1 MKSILFFFIVFFTS
15 YTSIAQLVGDKKQE
29 FNKYVRDADVLFSQ
43 NKFLEAKETYEKA
56 LSLDPNDKYV
66 LNQRDKSIV
75 NSKSKTGEEEDK
87 NYQKIINKA
96 DEKFNSNDFQNAK
109 SLYQRALGLKPNDPY
124 PKRKIEE
131 IDAVLNPKPVEKSAP
146 LPDLGISAKLS
157 TSDAEKILIEA
168 DNQRKNTKN
177 TKIGNDQLK
186 YEKNQEELNTS
197 NQKDINERTSN
208 IKNINQNIEAKT
220 INTKI
225 QQDSL
230 SVTIQNKEK
239 EITTMNSNFGDLQVQ
254 KNNNINSDL
263 SDKKSFM
270 DSLSYNA
277 KTAGA
282 EMDVYI
288 TVKTKRFSDSITI
301 AEQKIKDDMSYKIA
315 EIKGI
320 YFKDEKKFDNVES
333 ENINLINKLDS
344 TISQMEIGAFDKNID
359 FNIHNSNTNDKFK
372 NVKSSNDSL
381 TISSSNQSAS
391 NDERLKKNTI
401 NLSIKSDSISKIPVD
416 NSYKVYDKF
425 VKTDDHVK
433 DSLTTTNNIKKE
445 DLSNQILA
453 IQRVIST
460 DEDNNVLSRDKA
472 SKETQD
478 VFVKLKHDNLKFQN
492 ESKENQD
499 SSIQS
504 LKKIQKQTDEIQS
517 NSFQNELKDTYNS
530 MDQIKTSQ
538 SKITTGN
545 SESNLK
551 GEDNSMVISGKT
563 NVLNGN
569 STIENQ
575 KQNDKRQDVRDY
587 LENLDGKK
595 VKFDEKAANSIGAM
609 YPEGVTEESFNKND
623 DQGLVYS
630 VVTRRIV
637 VVNGYGSIY
646 TKTQTKNSIT
656 YSKNGQSTTEYVW
669 QLETQDAKLKRN

>member
-1 MKSILFFFIVFFTS
+1 MSETESVFQTKYNEFVDDLIGALPE
-15 YTSIAQLVGDKKQE
+15 YTSA
-29 FNKYVRDADVLFSQ
+29 
-43 NKFLEAKETYEKA
+43 
-56 LSLDPNDKYV
+56 
-66 LNQRDKSIV
+66 
-75 NSKSKTGEEEDK
+75 
-87 NYQKIINKA
+87 
-96 DEKFNSNDFQNAK
+96 
-109 SLYQRALGLKPNDPY
+109 
-124 PKRKIEE
+124 
-131 IDAVLNPKPVEKSAP
+131 
-146 LPDLGISAKLS
+146 
-157 TSDAEKILIEA
+157 
-168 DNQRKNTKN
+168 
-177 TKIGNDQLK
+177 
-186 YEKNQEELNTS
+186 
-197 NQKDINERTSN
+197 
-208 IKNINQNIEAKT
+208 
-220 INTKI
+220 INT
-225 QQDSL
+225 
-230 SVTIQNKEK
+230 
-239 EITTMNSNFGDLQVQ
+239 
-254 KNNNINSDL
+254 
-263 SDKKSFM
+263 
-270 DSLSYNA
+270 A
-277 KTAGA
+277 KG
-282 EMDVYI
+282 
-288 TVKTKRFSDSITI
+288 
-301 AEQKIKDDMSYKIA
+301 
-315 EIKGI
+315 
-320 YFKDEKKFDNVES
+320 
-333 ENINLINKLDS
+333 L
-344 TISQMEIGAFDKNID
+344 
-359 FNIHNSNTNDKFK
+359 
-372 NVKSSNDSL
+372 
-381 TISSSNQSAS
+381 S

-595 VKFDEKAANSIGAM
+595 IKFDEKAANSLGAM

>member
-333 ENINLINKLDS
+333 DNINLINKLDS

>member
-1 MKSILFFFIVFFTS
+1 MKSLLFFFIVFFTS

-146 LPDLGISAKLS
+146 LPDLGISTKLS
-157 TSDAEKILIEA
+157 SSDAEKILIEA
-168 DNQRKNTKN
+168 DNQRKNIKN
-177 TKIGNDQLK
+177 TKILNDQLK
-186 YEKNQEELNTS
+186 YDKNQEELSAS
-197 NQKDINERTSN
+197 NQKDINDRTSN
-208 IKNINQNIEAKT
+208 INNVNKNIDAKN

-230 SVTIQNKEK
+230 SVFIQNKEK
-239 EITTMNSNFGDLQVQ
+239 EISTMNSNFDDLQVQ

-263 SDKKSFM
+263 SDKKSFL
-270 DSLSYNA
+270 DSLSYNT

-315 EIKGI
+315 EIKDI
-320 YFKDEKKFDNVES
+320 YFKDEKKLNDVE
-333 ENINLINKLDS
+333 NQNKMLINKLDS
-344 TISQMEIGAFDKNID
+344 TLSQMEVEAFDKNIE
-359 FNIHNSNTNDKFK
+359 FNIHNSSVNDKFK
-372 NVKSSNDSL
+372 KIESNNDSL
-381 TISSSNQSAS
+381 TKSNSNQFAD
-391 NDERLKKNTI
+391 NDDFLKKNII
-401 NLSIKSDSISKIPVD
+401 NLSNKSDSISKIPID
-416 NSYKVYDKF
+416 NSNKVYDKF
-425 VKTDDHVK
+425 IKTDDHIR
-433 DSLTTTNNIKKE
+433 DSLNTLSKSKKE
-445 DLSNQILA
+445 DLTNQILA
-453 IQRVIST
+453 IHKVVSS
-460 DEDNNVLSRDKA
+460 DEDNIFLSRDKA
-472 SKETQD
+472 SKESLD
-478 VFVKLKHDNLKFQN
+478 LFEKLKEDNFNLQN
-492 ESKENQD
+492 QAKDSQD

-504 LKKIQKQTDEIQS
+504 LKKIQKKSEEIQS
-517 NSFQNELKDTYNS
+517 NSFQNELNDTYNS

-538 SKITTGN
+538 SKISTGN

-551 GEDNSMVISGKT
+551 SGDNSMIISGKT

-569 STIENQ
+569 STLENQ

-595 VKFDEKAANSIGAM
+595 IKFDEKAANSLGAM